1 MYLCFNSSSLISVVW
16 SLTGFLPVDG
26 SLCPFDY
33 PFDGKIFEFNIDFIQ
48 MIVLK
53 AGSRV
58 KRDLPSAISELKDW
72 LLCKEL
78 TIWLIILL

>member
-33 PFDGKIFEFNIDFIQ
+33 PFDGKIFELNIDFLQ
-48 MIVLK
+48 MNVLK
-53 AGSRV
+53 ADSPV
-58 KRDLPSAISELKDW
+58 KRHLPRAIFEFED
-72 LLCKEL
+72 
-78 TIWLIILL
+78 

>member
-1 MYLCFNSSSLISVVW
+1 MYLWFNSSSLISVVG
-16 SLTGFLPVDG
+16 SLTGLLSVDG

-33 PFDGKIFEFNIDFIQ
+33 PFGGKIFEFNIDFHQ

-58 KRDLPSAISELKDW
+58 KRDLPGDISEFKDW
-72 LLCKEL
+72 LLCNEL
-78 TIWLIILL
+78 TIW